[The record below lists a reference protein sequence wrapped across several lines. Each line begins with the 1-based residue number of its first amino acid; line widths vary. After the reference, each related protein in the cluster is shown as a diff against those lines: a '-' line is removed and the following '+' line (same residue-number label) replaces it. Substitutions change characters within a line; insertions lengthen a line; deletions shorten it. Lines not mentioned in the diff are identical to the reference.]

1 MWAWE
6 KSHFGSNTG
15 LAYSSAEWLP
25 ADGLE
30 GFSMPHL
37 HSSAIPELKVSTHS
51 SLRIKIAT
59 RIRLELRT
67 CMHHLSSR
75 MPRSTQ
81 YANQNPSRHRRLL
94 HQLRHRSPL
103 PHLLRHRCHLPRYRP
118 RLLRDRK
125 VQRFLPH
132 ALYPPTVSP
141 IHSHPLPRPAHSLS
155 AHRWVFLAY
164 LTCVIIF
171 NAAATT
177 QRQATGI
184 AMLSLTLFF
193 ESVCFPT
200 IVALGI
206 RGIGRHTKRGSGLI
220 VAGVSGGAVVPPILG
235 ASVSSFARPFRSYL
249 SSDLQRGRKRR

>member
-1 MWAWE
+1 MR
-6 KSHFGSNTG
+6 
-15 LAYSSAEWLP
+15 
-25 ADGLE
+25 
-30 GFSMPHL
+30 HL
-37 HSSAIPELKVSTHS
+37 HSSAILELKVSTHN
-51 SLRIKIAT
+51 SLRIKVDT
-59 RIRLELRT
+59 PIRLQLRI
-67 CMHHLSSR
+67 CMHHLSPSI
-75 MPRSTQ
+75 PRSTH
-81 YANQNPSRHRRLL
+81 YANRNSSRHRRLL
-94 HQLRHRSPL
+94 HQLRHRSPH
-103 PHLLRHRCHLPRYRP
+103 PHLLRHRRHLPRHSP
-118 RLLRDRK
+118 RLLCYRPF
-125 VQRFLPH
+125 QRLFFD
-132 ALYPPTVSP
+132 ALYLPTVSP
-141 IHSHPLPRPAHSLS
+141 THPPPLPRHPHSLS

-235 ASVSSFARPFRSYL
+235 ASVSPSLALLIPVLGSPKEGAKALMKETKNDRPTPKAQPPRWWSPRA
-249 SSDLQRGRKRR
+249 S